1 MIKLEIK
8 RIIDNPKYDEN
19 YAKNRPNMYSERYD
33 EMIKAEKTIV
43 SDILNVEIT
52 DEQFEAIRKAVLEV
66 F

>member
-1 MIKLEIK
+1 
-8 RIIDNPKYDEN
+8 
-19 YAKNRPNMYSERYD
+19 MYTERYD

-43 SDILNVEIT
+43 SNILNVEIT